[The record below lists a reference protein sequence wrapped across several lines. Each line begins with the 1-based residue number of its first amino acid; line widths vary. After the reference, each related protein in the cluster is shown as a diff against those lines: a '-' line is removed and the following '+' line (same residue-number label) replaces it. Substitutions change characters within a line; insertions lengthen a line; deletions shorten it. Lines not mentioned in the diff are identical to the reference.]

1 MQEALRLAS
10 DRLGQIVEDAAS
22 EVYLFSVEDFTFTLA
37 NRGARENLGYSMEE
51 LRGMAAWDI
60 KPELTREAFL
70 DLVEPLIN
78 GKTTTIE
85 YETVHQR
92 RDGSRYCVLTHLQL
106 ISTEGEKVLYA
117 AIQDIT
123 KQKETNAALTKVSA
137 RLDAILSNTTMA
149 IFMMDDKQQCVFMNR
164 AAEEL
169 TGYKFEETVK
179 RPLHDVIHHT
189 HPDGRHFPIE
199 DCAIDRAFPENHQT
213 QGEETFVHKDG
224 SFYPVGFTASPMK
237 DETGKTVGTVIEV
250 RDLREELRARNAEI
264 EFNNALK
271 TKVEEAMAERD
282 RLEAQLVQ
290 AQKMEAVGQLTGGIA
305 HDFNNLLQVVGSNL
319 QLLSKELAEVD
330 GKRRF
335 VDNAMAGVSRGAKL
349 TAQLLAF
356 GRQQPLE
363 PKPQNLGRLVRGMDD
378 MLRRT
383 LGEGIEVETVISGGL
398 WNCLVDPAQL
408 ENVILNLAIN
418 ARDAMAHHGKLTI
431 EVGNAALDDAYA
443 QSHPNVAPGQ
453 YVMLAITDTGA
464 GIAPEIMEKVFDPF
478 FTTKDTGEGTG
489 LGLSMVYGF
498 IKQSGGHIKLYSE
511 ENQGTTVRVYLPR
524 TQRKEE
530 SAPLPAATET
540 PTGSGEVILVVEDD
554 AAVRETAVD
563 QLRDLGYGVLTAEN
577 ADSALAIVKSGVKI
591 NLLFTDVVMPGKI
604 RSPELARETKAH
616 LPNVGV
622 LFTSGYTQN
631 AIVHAGR
638 LDEGVDLLSKPYT
651 RERLALKIHEILS
664 RQSGSDAAHGAQE
677 DAHSAPDDAPKILLV
692 EDDALI
698 SMATADMLADL
709 GYAVTEADS
718 VAAAERSLE
727 AERFDIMLTDLG
739 LPDGSGMD
747 LVQHVT
753 QLRPEIA
760 VIIASGA
767 DPREYAE
774 GEAEPARY
782 VSLMKPYDEHSLKRA
797 LDQCKEPAG

>member
-1 MQEALRLAS
+1 MQEAIKLAS

-22 EVYLFSVEDFTFTLA
+22 EVYLFSAEDFTFTLV
-37 NRGARENLGYSMEE
+37 NRGARENLGYSMSD
-51 LRGMAAWDI
+51 LRDMVAWDI
-60 KPELTREAFL
+60 KPELSRDSFL
-70 DLVEPLIN
+70 SLVQPLLR
-78 GKTTTIE
+78 GEKTTLE

-92 RDGSRYCVLTHLQL
+92 KDGSRYHVLTHLQL
-106 ISTEGEKVLYA
+106 IVTEGEKVFYA

-123 KQKETNAALTKVSA
+123 KQKETNAALTKVST

-149 IFMMDDKQQCVFMNR
+149 IFMMDDQQQCVFMNR

-169 TGYKFEETVK
+169 TGYKFEETVG
-179 RPLHDVIHHT
+179 RSLHDVIHHT

-199 DCAIDRAFPENHQT
+199 DCAIDRAFPEDHQT

-237 DETGKTVGTVIEV
+237 NEDGKTVGTVIEV

-264 EFNNALK
+264 EFSNALK
-271 TKVEEAMAERD
+271 TKIEEAMAERD

-319 QLLSKELAEVD
+319 QLLSKELAEGD
-330 GKRRF
+330 AKRRF
-335 VDNAMAGVSRGAKL
+335 VDNAIAGVSRGANL
-349 TAQLLAF
+349 TSQLLAF

-383 LGEGIEVETVISGGL
+383 LGEGIEIETVISGGL

-418 ARDAMAHHGKLTI
+418 ARDAMSHHGKLTI
-431 EVGNAALDDAYA
+431 EVGNASLDDAYA
-443 QSHPNVAPGQ
+443 RSQPNVTPGQ
-453 YVMLAITDTGA
+453 YVMLAITDTGS

-478 FTTKDTGEGTG
+478 FTTKETGEGTG

-511 ENQGTTVRVYLPR
+511 EAQGTTVRVYLPR
-524 TQRKEE
+524 TQRQEE
-530 SAPLPAATET
+530 SVRQPVTTET
-540 PTGSGEVILVVEDD
+540 PIGSGEVILVVEDD

-563 QLRDLGYGVLTAEN
+563 LLRDLGYAVLTAEN

-591 NLLFTDVVMPGKI
+591 NLLFTDVVMPGKV

-664 RQSGSDAAHGAQE
+664 RHASAEAALSGRQAEQAQTSDAL
-677 DAHSAPDDAPKILLV
+677 KVLLV

-698 SMATADMLADL
+698 CMATADMLSDL

-718 VAAAERSLE
+718 VATAEHCL
-727 AERFDIMLTDLG
+727 AQERFDIMFTDLG
-739 LPDGSGMD
+739 LPDGSGMV
-747 LVQHVT
+747 LVEQVT

-774 GEAEPARY
+774 GETIATRF

-797 LDQCKEPAG
+797 LEQCKANGA

>member
-60 KPELTREAFL
+60 KPELSREAFL

-78 GKTTTIE
+78 GKTTTLE

-330 GKRRF
+330 AKRRF

-489 LGLSMVYGF
+489 LGLSMVVRLH
-498 IKQSGGHIKLYSE
+498 Q
-511 ENQGTTVRVYLPR
+511 TVRRAYQTLQRREPR
-524 TQRKEE
+524 HDR
-530 SAPLPAATET
+530 
-540 PTGSGEVILVVEDD
+540 
-554 AAVRETAVD
+554 
-563 QLRDLGYGVLTAEN
+563 
-577 ADSALAIVKSGVKI
+577 
-591 NLLFTDVVMPGKI
+591 
-604 RSPELARETKAH
+604 
-616 LPNVGV
+616 
-622 LFTSGYTQN
+622 
-631 AIVHAGR
+631 AG
-638 LDEGVDLLSKPYT
+638 LS
-651 RERLALKIHEILS
+651 
-664 RQSGSDAAHGAQE
+664 AAHAAPGRKRPVACHHRN
-677 DAHSAPDDAPKILLV
+677 AH
-692 EDDALI
+692 
-698 SMATADMLADL
+698 
-709 GYAVTEADS
+709 GQ
-718 VAAAERSLE
+718 R
-727 AERFDIMLTDLG
+727 
-739 LPDGSGMD
+739 
-747 LVQHVT
+747 
-753 QLRPEIA
+753 
-760 VIIASGA
+760 
-767 DPREYAE
+767 
-774 GEAEPARY
+774 
-782 VSLMKPYDEHSLKRA
+782 
-797 LDQCKEPAG
+797 

>member
-1 MQEALRLAS
+1 MQEAIKLAS

-22 EVYLFSVEDFTFTLA
+22 EVYLFSADDFTFTLV
-37 NRGARENLGYSMEE
+37 NRGARENLGYSMSE
-51 LRGMAAWDI
+51 LRDMVAWDI
-60 KPELTREAFL
+60 KPELSRDAFL
-70 DLVEPLIN
+70 SLVQPLLR
-78 GKTTTIE
+78 GEKTTLE

-92 RDGSRYCVLTHLQL
+92 KDGSRYHVLTHLQL
-106 ISTEGEKVLYA
+106 IVTEGEKVFYA

-123 KQKETNAALTKVSA
+123 KQKETNAALTKVSTQ
-137 RLDAILSNTTMA
+137 LDAILSNTTMA
-149 IFMMDDKQQCVFMNR
+149 IFMIDDQQQCVFMNR

-169 TGYKFEETVK
+169 TGYKFEETAGK
-179 RPLHDVIHHT
+179 PLHDVIHHT

-237 DETGKTVGTVIEV
+237 NEDGKTVGTVIEV

-264 EFNNALK
+264 EFSNALK
-271 TKVEEAMAERD
+271 TKIEEAMGERD

-319 QLLSKELAEVD
+319 QLLSKELAEGD
-330 GKRRF
+330 AKRRF
-335 VDNAMAGVSRGAKL
+335 VDNAIAGVSRGANL
-349 TAQLLAF
+349 TSQLLAF

-383 LGEGIEVETVISGGL
+383 LGEGIEIETVISGGL

-418 ARDAMAHHGKLTI
+418 ARDAMSHHGKLTI
-431 EVGNAALDDAYA
+431 EVGNASLDDAYA
-443 QSHPNVAPGQ
+443 RSQPNVTPGQ
-453 YVMLAITDTGA
+453 YVMLAITDTGS

-478 FTTKDTGEGTG
+478 FTTKETGEGTG

-511 ENQGTTVRVYLPR
+511 EAQGTTVRVYLPR
-524 TQRKEE
+524 TQRQEE
-530 SAPLPAATET
+530 SVRQPVTTET
-540 PTGSGEVILVVEDD
+540 PIGSGEVILVVEDD

-563 QLRDLGYGVLTAEN
+563 LLRDLGYAVLTAEN

-604 RSPELARETKAH
+604 RSPELARETKAQ

-638 LDEGVDLLSKPYT
+638 LDDGVDLLSKPYT

-664 RQSGSDAAHGAQE
+664 RHASAEAALSARQAEQDQTSDAL
-677 DAHSAPDDAPKILLV
+677 KVLLV

-698 SMATADMLADL
+698 SMATADMLSDL
-709 GYAVTEADS
+709 GYAVTEADC
-718 VAAAERSLE
+718 VAAAERCL
-727 AERFDIMLTDLG
+727 AQERFDIMFTDLG

-747 LVQHVT
+747 LVQQVT

-774 GEAEPARY
+774 GETDRTRF

-797 LDQCKEPAG
+797 LAQCEESQA